1 MDFLLR
7 LGRKPRNVLWSTRS
21 FLLSKIFFPNSP
33 FFFFN
38 RWKTP
43 LFHSRLNIFPVS
55 YSPSSFFFLP
65 LLSTLSIDRD
75 VKLNVWFGYNCNN
88 LFSPDGQNICFAR
101 LFDANMAGEL
111 RVKNVEG
118 NLYTICSSGV
128 ACKFMAREYGLKNSS
143 RRHATFENELKW
155 GTRFPLSITFM
166 LPM

>member
-1 MDFLLR
+1 MNKRFEACPIESAQDNPLPSCSTATLNRVFCPLVDFLLR

-38 RWKTP
+38 RWKTS

-101 LFDANMAGEL
+101 LFDCKYGGGTPREKRRGKFIHDL
-111 RVKNVEG
+111 FQW
-118 NLYTICSSGV
+118 SG
-128 ACKFMAREYGLKNSS
+128 M
-143 RRHATFENELKW
+143 
-155 GTRFPLSITFM
+155 
-166 LPM
+166 